1 MRFPWRL
8 VRRISP
14 GRAGGAGDAPHT
26 SYETATVVESR
37 VVSGVNFT
45 IAKVSFGRRVELMRR
60 VRELARRLEF
70 LEAGQEPG
78 EKMDAAILR
87 AEIDRLYVAWGV
99 QAVSG
104 LVLDGAIATPE
115 SLVESGPEELFQ
127 EALAAVRAETGLT
140 GEQRKNS

>member
-1 MRFPWRL
+1 MMRFPWRL
-8 VRRISP
+8 VSSISP
-14 GRAGGAGDAPHT
+14 GQTGEAAHVPHT
-26 SYETATVVESR
+26 SDETATVVESH
-37 VVSGVNFT
+37 VVRGVRFT

-70 LEAGQEPG
+70 LEAEQEPG

-104 LVLDGAIATPE
+104 LVLDGANATPE
-115 SLVESGPEELFQ
+115 SLM
-127 EALAAVRAETGLT
+127 ET
-140 GEQRKNS
+140 

>member
-8 VRRISP
+8 VRTISSS
-14 GRAGGAGDAPHT
+14 RTDEAGDAPHT

-37 VVSGVNFT
+37 VVSGVKLT
-45 IAKVSFGRRVELMRR
+45 ITKVSFGRRLELMRR

-87 AEIDRLYVAWGV
+87 AEIDRLYVSWGV
-99 QAVSG
+99 QAVTG
-104 LVLDGAIATPE
+104 LALDGAMATPE
-115 SLVESGPEELFQ
+115 SLMETGPEELFQ
-127 EALAAVRAETGLT
+127 EALAAVRAEAGLT